1 MILAKWPIIMDAA
14 LTATA
19 VCLNPA
25 VNTTSAESSATIASF
40 TSGVHFWQ
48 HFDSDELRM
57 WAFLSETYFFS
68 LHVVVAM
75 VIVPVLTGYLI
86 QTFLVSWLQVEAD
99 ERERR
104 VARRRG
110 AGTRRAECAS
120 DLRSCARGLRAC
132 CGKRGAEDVAA
143 AARTASAAYGDGAN
157 ENLYTLHM
165 RERMGDFNFALF
177 GGHLEQKNAQE
188 QVAGANSGFASP
200 RAAQREGEGGERSVP
215 MGVPMGGRDGGDGVG
230 THTTIGDS
238 GRGGGG
244 GGAVDLRRALARAHA
259 ALRRNGL
266 DIPPGDAAIVQRPTA
281 HGLAPPALQ
290 RARRA
295 SFGHSRVSSRSLI
308 AIQHRPFQQMAQN
321 AVLFSGDASD
331 LSHLNGERA
340 SALSFADVTAS

>member
-1 MILAKWPIIMDAA
+1 MDAA

-25 VNTTSAESSATIASF
+25 VNTTVAESSATIASF

-48 HFDSDELRM
+48 HFDSDELRV

-104 VARRRG
+104 ATRRRG
-110 AGTRRAECAS
+110 AGMRREECAA
-120 DLRSCARGLRAC
+120 DLRSCARCARAC
-132 CGKRGAEDVAA
+132 AGRRSAEDAA
-143 AARTASAAYGDGAN
+143 AAAHAASAARYGVGASN

-177 GGHLEQKNAQE
+177 GGHVEQK
-188 QVAGANSGFASP
+188 
-200 RAAQREGEGGERSVP
+200 RAAANNADGASAGVATSGGQGERGDC
-215 MGVPMGGRDGGDGVG
+215 GVLVGGRDAGAPSDAL
-230 THTTIGDS
+230 
-238 GRGGGG
+238 GG
-244 GGAVDLRRALARAHA
+244 GGAGELRRALARAHA

-266 DIPPGDAAIVQRPTA
+266 DVPPGDAAIGQRSSA
-281 HGLAPPALQ
+281 ASVAALR
-290 RARRA
+290 RARRS
-295 SFGHSRVSSRSLI
+295 SFARSGGRRAEAHSRVSSRGLI
-308 AIQHRPFQQMAQN
+308 AIQNRPFQQMAQN
-321 AVLFSGDASD
+321 AVLVSGEASD
-331 LSHLNGERA
+331 PSQLGAARA
-340 SALSFADVTAS
+340 AARSFADVAAS